1 MYERRTNMHSLNTIL
16 VKIEKTEQYDKMSK
30 EEKEKIDK
38 EDIVCAR
45 ETAESE
51 TESYI
56 DNVYD
61 WRETS
66 TAGRWKDEYPVNVI
80 LGRTEPERL
89 IKELER
95 CLSYR
100 TNKIK
105 QYLSDLKS
113 ENNSSD
119 IETISEN
126 IIKNEDMDNGKW
138 LSDYCFLRLATLLYG
153 EYTHDSLFFDTTE
166 CDSKIS
172 KAKIEKIKNEIDQYA
187 LVFFDYHF

>member
-1 MYERRTNMHSLNTIL
+1 MHSLNTIL
-16 VKIEKTEQYDKMSK
+16 VQIEKNEQYNKLSE
-30 EEKEKIDK
+30 EEKEKSDR
-38 EDIVCAR
+38 EDIYYAR
-45 ETAESE
+45 ETAESK

-56 DNVYD
+56 DTVYD

-66 TAGRWKDEYPVNVI
+66 TAGRWSNEYPINVI

-138 LSDYCFLRLATLLYG
+138 LSDYYFIRLATLLYG